1 METPTVTITNEPLA
15 DVEILAPGE
24 RGIYQNVQT
33 ILSTWRGTVFLDR
46 RFGIDPAFV
55 DKPMN
60 KVRNQALSHITAT
73 IEKYEPRV
81 QVVSVN
87 LEHGAAGSGSLIINV
102 QVKIRNGVL
111 L

>member
-1 METPTVTITNEPLA
+1 MNEIITITNEPLA
-15 DVEILAPGE
+15 DIEILASGE

-46 RFGIDPAFV
+46 LFGIDAGMV

-60 KVRNQALSHITAT
+60 RVSNQALSNITT
-73 IEKYEPRV
+73 EIEKQEPRV
-81 QVVSVN
+81 KVVSVSF
-87 LEHGAAGSGSLIINV
+87 EPGGAGRGNLIISV